1 MKTFVL
7 QVRRLIS
14 LWFGCTITEGHM
26 FYEVVPSI
34 KLPCVYR
41 QPPAPLVPSG

>member
-7 QVRRLIS
+7 QDRLLSS
-14 LWFGCTITEGHM
+14 LWFGCTFTEGHV
-26 FYEVVPSI
+26 FYEVVLSI